1 MSPVIPLAEHQQN
14 LNPDGL
20 VELFILDA
28 GAIGGGIIRF
38 ASTKEADGSSIKW
51 KGHEYPAHNFKTEGF
66 TWDQESMPRPKIS
79 ADVGGEKDLNNTL
92 YSLIVGYLGA
102 QGSTIYRIRTHVRYL
117 DGHEDGGQ
125 DISYPMD
132 VYMVDRLITA
142 TKKTLVWE
150 LIAPLDL
157 PNCVLPSRF
166 AVRDACCWVYRRWN
180 ATTGLFNYNQSSM
193 GCPYVGTNYFDKQG
207 NVCSKEKDEC
217 GRKLSDCAKR
227 FGQNF
232 PLPYGGFPAL
242 ARAAN
247 R

>member
-1 MSPVIPLAEHQQN
+1 MTVSIPLSEHQQN

-38 ASTKEADGSSIKW
+38 SSTQEMDGTPIKW
-51 KGHEYPAHNFKTEGF
+51 KGVEYPPHNFKTEGF
-66 TWDQESMPRPKIS
+66 SWDQESMPRPKIS
-79 ADVGGEKDLNNTL
+79 ADVGGLKDLSITL

-102 QGSTIYRIRTHVRYL
+102 QGATLYRIRTHVRYL
-117 DGHEDGGQ
+117 DGHVDGGN
-125 DISYPMD
+125 DIAYPMD
-132 VYMVDRLITA
+132 VFMVDRLISA
-142 TKKTLVWE
+142 TNKTLVWE

-157 PNCVLPSRF
+157 PNCLLPSRP
-166 AVRDACCWVYRRWN
+166 AVRDICCWIYRRYN
-180 ATTGLFNYNQSSM
+180 TTTSQFEYNESSM
-193 GCPYVGTNYFDKQG
+193 ACPYTGTNYFNKIG
-207 NVCSKEKDEC
+207 EACPISEDEC
-217 GRKLSDCAKR
+217 GRRLSDCVKR
-227 FGQNF
+227 FGQEN